1 MCGPA
6 HRPIPAGRL
15 DPVEILKSRL
25 KHEVF
30 SVLMAGPD
38 VKARFFRFRR
48 TLRSPRLSNT
58 QPGNGQPGSSR
69 LGSGRLVSLGLISL
83 GLGLALLPLQIQRWS
98 QAPRTVLFSDPALIG
113 SLASNGAD
121 PKGLINEGQRPDP
134 LDFSEA
140 ELRDLNRRFGVHGPQ
155 PKLAQLFTEG
165 LDQLQP
171 LRVHTLS
178 RVEELQ
184 PIILSECRRHQ
195 INPMLVAAVLF
206 DELQHA
212 KPGED
217 APLMAESGLFHTH
230 GPAQL
235 GLGELQKQGLLSQ
248 NATPEQ
254 INAARQQLLD
264 PDRNVQVLVGKFA
277 RLSKALS
284 LPRQHLLMASN
295 SHRDAKALATL
306 AYLHNGKLDY
316 PGRILRYMQDPELH
330 GLIYGTRTSRT
341 SPLI

>member
-1 MCGPA
+1 MIGS
-6 HRPIPAGRL
+6 RPK
-15 DPVEILKSRL
+15 LKI
-25 KHEVF
+25 
-30 SVLMAGPD
+30 A
-38 VKARFFRFRR
+38 
-48 TLRSPRLSNT
+48 
-58 QPGNGQPGSSR
+58 R
-69 LGSGRLVSLGLISL
+69 LGLGLL
-83 GLGLALLPLQIQRWS
+83 GLGLALTWMPIQLQRLALAQR
-98 QAPRTVLFSDPALIG
+98 PVLFSDPVLIG
-113 SLASNGAD
+113 SLSSNGAD
-121 PKGLINEGQRPDP
+121 PHGLINEGQRPDP

-178 RVEELQ
+178 RIEELR
-184 PIILSECRRHQ
+184 PVILAESRRHS

-217 APLMAESGLFHTH
+217 APLVAESGLFHTH

-235 GLGELQKQGLLSQ
+235 SLGELQKQGLLSA

-254 INAARQQLLD
+254 INQARLHLLD

-277 RLSKALS
+277 RLSKALG
-284 LPRQHLLMASN
+284 LPQRRLLMASA
-295 SHRDAKALATL
+295 SPRDAKGLATL

-316 PGRILRYMQDPELH
+316 PGRILRYMQDPALH
-330 GLIYGTRTSRT
+330 GLIYGTRTSPT

>member
-1 MCGPA
+1 MGSPDNKA
-6 HRPIPAGRL
+6 S
-15 DPVEILKSRL
+15 VSR
-25 KHEVF
+25 
-30 SVLMAGPD
+30 
-38 VKARFFRFRR
+38 
-48 TLRSPRLSNT
+48 
-58 QPGNGQPGSSR
+58 
-69 LGSGRLVSLGLISL
+69 L
-83 GLGLALLPLQIQRWS
+83 GLGLIGCGLVLAMLVSQRQRWS
-98 QAPRTVLFSDPALIG
+98 LAQRPVLFSDPALIG

-178 RVEELQ
+178 RIEELQ
-184 PIILSECRRHQ
+184 PIILSECRQHH

-217 APLMAESGLFHTH
+217 APLVAESGLFHTH

-235 GLGELQKQGLLSQ
+235 GIGEMQKQGLLSP
-248 NATPEQ
+248 NPTPEQ
-254 INAARQQLLD
+254 INEARLHLLD

-284 LPRQHLLMASN
+284 LPRNQLLIASG
-295 SHRDAKALATL
+295 SPRDAKALATL